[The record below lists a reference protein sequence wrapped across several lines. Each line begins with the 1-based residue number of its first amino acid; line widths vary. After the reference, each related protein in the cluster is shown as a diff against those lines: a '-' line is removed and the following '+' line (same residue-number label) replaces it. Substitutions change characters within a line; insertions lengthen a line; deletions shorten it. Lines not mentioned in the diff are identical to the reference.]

1 MLESGTFTLGCNY
14 WASHAGIYMWRNWQA
29 DVIKADFARLA
40 ELGLEHLRIFPLWP
54 AFQPLSIYYG
64 GGNTPRELVWKDG
77 KPLPEDGSTVDP
89 VMLERLRFVCDCAHE
104 NGMQVV
110 IALVTGW
117 MSGRLFAPP
126 AFETCNLHTN
136 PRVIYYQT
144 RLIKEIINA
153 LKEHPAVAMWES
165 GNETNCMAA
174 SNRDEFRL
182 WINVI
187 NDAIRIADP
196 TRPIPA
202 GMHGLQPSTDGDLR
216 FDSKI
221 HTIDLG
227 RCCDFLTTHPYPLF
241 TSFASTDAL
250 SSYKS
255 VFHAVAENS
264 FFGDIGGK
272 PCFAEEA
279 GTLSNVIG
287 GEKTAAKYLDRMLKN
302 LFFHDHRGL
311 YWWCAFDQDKLDFPP
326 YTWCAVEREL
336 GLFNGDMTLKPV
348 AKTIRDFAKFRKQL
362 PQVKLPPPDKQ
373 ATVILTTQQDAWASA
388 FGAFLLA
395 SQAHFT
401 PQFRFA
407 GQTLPDNSLYI
418 VPSVNTIEGIPP
430 GVFQELMQRAKAGA
444 TVFVSAD
451 SALFS
456 PFTQAF
462 GLESI
467 GWENASGCSTVCFEG
482 EEFPINRQTRFL
494 LQPTTANML
503 ASDEVGNPVFT
514 EMKYGKGK
522 VYFFALP
529 LEKHVAKVSH
539 ATDLGYWK
547 VYSRIANGIIDRA
560 PMQLNHAPQVTM
572 TIRPITPDEVFVT
585 LQNNGEEKASLPK
598 PKWKTVQIWPKNA
611 DMKNLEPGDWRVI
624 HCKK

>member
-14 WASHAGIYMWRNWQA
+14 WASHAGIFMWRNWQPE
-29 DVIKADFARLA
+29 VIKTDFARLSK
-40 ELGLEHLRIFPLWP
+40 LGLEHLRIFPLWP
-54 AFQPLSIYYG
+54 DFQPLSIYNG
-64 GGNTPRELVWKDG
+64 CHNIPRELVWKDG
-77 KPLPEDGSTVDP
+77 RPLPEDGSTVDP
-89 VMLERLRFVCDCAHE
+89 VMLERLRFVCDCAGE
-104 NGMQVV
+104 NGMQLV
-110 IALVTGW
+110 IALITGW

-126 AFETCNLHTN
+126 AFETSNLHTN

-144 RLIKEIINA
+144 RLIKEIVNA

-165 GNETNCMAA
+165 GNETNCMAE

-187 NDAIRIADP
+187 NDAIRITDP
-196 TRPIPA
+196 TRPVPA
-202 GMHGLQPSTDGDLR
+202 GMHGLQPSTDGDLH
-216 FDSKI
+216 FNSKI

-227 RCCDFLTTHPYPLF
+227 RCCDFLTTHPYPAF
-241 TSFASTDAL
+241 TPLAGTDAL
-250 SSYKS
+250 SSFKS

-287 GEKTAAKYLDRMLKN
+287 GEKNAARYLERILKN

-326 YTWCAVEREL
+326 YTWCSVEREL
-336 GLFNGDMTLKPV
+336 GLFHNDMTLKPV
-348 AKTIRDFAKFRKQL
+348 GKAIRDFAKFRKQL
-362 PQVKLPPPDKQ
+362 PQTKLPPADKQ
-373 ATVILTTQQDAWASA
+373 ATVILTTQQDAWTSA
-388 FGAFLLA
+388 WGAFLLA

-407 GQTLPDNSLYI
+407 GQALPENSLYI

-430 GVFQELMQRAKAGA
+430 VVFQELMRKVTAGA

-451 SALFS
+451 SAMFS
-456 PFTQAF
+456 PFAQAF
-462 GLESI
+462 GIEST
-467 GWENASGCSTVCFEG
+467 GWEDARGCSTVIFDG
-482 EEFPINRQTRFL
+482 EKFPVNRHTRFL
-494 LQPTTANML
+494 LQPTTAQVL
-503 ASDEVGNPVFT
+503 ACDETGNPVFT
-514 EMKYGKGK
+514 ETKCGKGK
-522 VYFFALP
+522 FCFFSLP
-529 LEKHVAKVSH
+529 LERHVAEVSH

-547 VYSRIANGIIDRA
+547 IYAWIAGEIIGRA
-560 PMQLNHAPQVTM
+560 PMKLNHAPQVTM
-572 TIRPITPDEVFVT
+572 TIHSLTPNDVFVT
-585 LQNNGEEKASLPK
+585 LQNNGEAKARLTK
-598 PKWKTVQIWPKNA
+598 AEWKTVQVWPENA
-611 DMKNLEPGDWRVI
+611 DMRNLKPGDWRII